1 VPSLNLSAISKR
13 VDRLSGPEID
23 LEPIV
28 VQFIKPGVLHPPVTQ
43 ATCGDRAY
51 TRQINESDR
60 DFFARIKADHP
71 LSRGE
76 AKLIFAQ

>member
-1 VPSLNLSAISKR
+1 MASLNLSAITKR

-28 VQFIKPGVLHPPVTQ
+28 VQFIRPGALQPPITR
-43 ATCGDRAY
+43 ATCGDRTC
-51 TRQINESDR
+51 TRQVNESDQ

-71 LSRGE
+71 PSRGE
-76 AKLIFAQ
+76 AQLIFAQ

>member
-1 VPSLNLSAISKR
+1 VVSLNLSAISKR

-28 VQFIKPGVLHPPVTQ
+28 VQFIKPGALHSPITQ
-43 ATCGDRAY
+43 ATCEDRAY
-51 TRQINESDR
+51 RRLISESEQ

-71 LSRGE
+71 PSRGE
-76 AKLIFAQ
+76 TKLIFAQ